1 VHWAAIFTASA
12 HLHSPHRARGP
23 NKRSGRGRCHTRP
36 TRRSPHG
43 RVRLSFSSMWGHR
56 VSAFFS
62 PTRSCSC
69 AGRAALPPR
78 ISPFVSPT
86 LDSVAHASPRCP
98 LTDGAGPLTRAT
110 QPRARPSS
118 PTVRGTCGA
127 APCSPQITR
136 PQLPISSGHGSGL
149 RPYKSGASFTITHQV
164 RNPHSCIATPP
175 PPRCRTG
182 CAATV
187 VDLHFA
193 SSFERVRAVPWLQ
206 CRVVLLRI
214 ALDNG
219 ITTSS
224 ERNCSPEFTSAVS
237 AWIVLRSPT
246 PLVNSPPLTLP

>member
-1 VHWAAIFTASA
+1 MS
-12 HLHSPHRARGP
+12 HSPCHAG
-23 NKRSGRGRCHTRP
+23 SGCLGHLP
-36 TRRSPHG
+36 PL
-43 RVRLSFSSMWGHR
+43 VRLTCG
-56 VSAFFS
+56 
-62 PTRSCSC
+62 
-69 AGRAALPPR
+69 PPR
-78 ISPFVSPT
+78 TTSSQTV
-86 LDSVAHASPRCP
+86 C
-98 LTDGAGPLTRAT
+98 GTR
-110 QPRARPSS
+110 
-118 PTVRGTCGA
+118 GA

-193 SSFERVRAVPWLQ
+193 SSFGRVRAVPWLQ

-224 ERNCSPEFTSAVS
+224 ERNCSPEFTSAAS
-237 AWIVLRSPT
+237 AWIALRSPT